1 MNEYIQFKHLLEYFV
16 SHLEWVL
23 NQNPSHVGYQTYIAP
38 IPNFKYSGQ
47 GYAGANIQ
55 HQIENWCQYGK
66 DLIHINID
74 ARGYTTTRCYMNWNW
89 TWVNVRPHWINT
101 GDTYHI
107 DSLFLTQEQGS
118 NAKAELTCTLT
129 DLGLFDNQEP
139 NDTLKYFFNKSMLD
153 FSLTGIALNFCM
165 RRLHSLVCSGEYSQ
179 LSTPKEAA

>member
-16 SHLEWVL
+16 SHLEWTV
-23 NQNPSHVGYQTYIAP
+23 NQNTSHVGYQTYIAP

-101 GDTYHI
+101 GDTYHLE
-107 DSLFLTQEQGS
+107 SLFLTQEQGS
-118 NAKAELTCTLT
+118 NAIAELTRTLS
-129 DLGLFDNQEP
+129 E
-139 NDTLKYFFNKSMLD
+139 
-153 FSLTGIALNFCM
+153 
-165 RRLHSLVCSGEYSQ
+165 
-179 LSTPKEAA
+179 